1 MCRART
7 KGRLYGRNLGSQY
20 SKYVQNSA
28 TCGAVQYYVFLEDV
42 QCCQVC
48 NYGAGSYL
56 SKQLQDGRIYANSID
71 RYSVECAYISSLS
84 AFDDSSNYRQLGRVL
99 VAYCSRI
106 G

>member
-71 RYSVECAYISSLS
+71 RYSAECAVISTL
-84 AFDDSSNYRQLGRVL
+84 
-99 VAYCSRI
+99 
-106 G
+106 